1 MTKKNIIQFN
11 IEESKKNEESN
22 LFKTEGIITNIGV
35 FDLEETLIA
44 SGYAMIEEYD
54 ETQVKLDSVEL
65 WIEKNSRNKELIKD
79 NKHFKR
85 ALRLSKAPLN
95 SGHVSFAK
103 GIVVNMDITFSNK
116 AWIEFQRYHFAD
128 IITGMSTM
136 HRISK
141 FDLTKAFNE
150 YVDGTI
156 IHILMDL
163 QKEYKE
169 NPTKENY
176 LKLLYSTPSGLL
188 MTNRVTTNYLQL
200 MNMYAQRHNHRLP
213 EWRQFC
219 EELLEKLPLF
229 KELLIANGQI
239 KEEKLND
246 KKDIGINPI
255 IKSENDFKIEIT
267 AKDLEKVDEIM
278 KGRKE

>member
-1 MTKKNIIQFN
+1 MTKKNIIQLN
-11 IEESKKNEESN
+11 IEESNDFTN
-22 LFKTEGIITNIGV
+22 FFKTEGIITNVGV
-35 FDLEETLIA
+35 YDLEETLIA

-54 ETQVKLDSVEL
+54 ETQAKFDSVAL
-65 WIEKNSRNKELIKD
+65 WTEKNSQNKELIKD

-103 GIVVNMDITFSNK
+103 GIVVNMDITFTNK

-141 FDLTKAFNE
+141 FDLSKAFNE
-150 YVDGTI
+150 YVDGTV

-213 EWRQFC
+213 EWNIFC
-219 EELLEKLPLF
+219 QELVDKLPFF
-229 KELLIANGQI
+229 KDFLIANGVI
-239 KEEKLND
+239 KNEVYGNND
-246 KKDIGINPI
+246 
-255 IKSENDFKIEIT
+255 
-267 AKDLEKVDEIM
+267 
-278 KGRKE
+278 